1 MPEPKS
7 VMERKGVAKTLWSA
21 YCVHLFTIWV
31 WFGGFCGARLSR
43 VQGFDRIDWMSSPC
57 YRTHPL
63 RDKADEVGF
72 FRHAARFDPGVA
84 SWVSTQPGDVGGAA
98 CVDRFLVPGD
108 RA

>member
-7 VMERKGVAKTLWSA
+7 VLERRGMIRTLGA
-21 YCVHLFTIWV
+21 HNVHPSTIWV
-31 WFGGFCGARLSR
+31 WFGGLCGARLSR
-43 VQGFDRIDWMSSPC
+43 VQGFDRIDWMGTPC
-57 YRTHPL
+57 DRTHRL
-63 RDKADEVGF
+63 RDKADEVGL